1 MLVIREGSRAVCL
14 SWNLGFPGPHR
25 ETLGELDLSG
35 FRLLV
40 CRMSSVLRAP
50 TPTRGYQG

>member
-1 MLVIREGSRAVCL
+1 MLAIREGSRAVCL

-40 CRMSSVLRAP
+40 CRINSVLRAP
-50 TPTRGYQG
+50 RPTRGYQG